1 MRAVVALVAMMA
13 LVAVQWRAFDRSLGT
28 GLEVANS
35 TMANNTAEVLTTVSV
50 LQSSVSWIVAA
61 TLIVMAM
68 VVVVRHT

>member
-13 LVAVQWRAFDRSLGT
+13 LVAVQWRAFDRSFGT

-61 TLIVMAM
+61 VLIVVAM
-68 VVVVRHT
+68 TAVVRNT

>member
-13 LVAVQWRAFDRSLGT
+13 LIAVQFRAFDRSIGT

-61 TLIVMAM
+61 VMVVMVMAM
-68 VVVVRHT
+68 VVRNT